1 MRTHRSS
8 DSAERALSEQRA
20 LQGRRRAGQHTTA
33 TAFPGA
39 LAQPQHRLPG
49 LPGCRPLSL
58 PNLRAKE
65 RPPHASSPFPWA
77 FGFGDGNCQSFWG
90 NQGLLSQRPRQE
102 LRGCAGDVAQVRQIQ
117 WRGRTGRRVLEEW
130 AGPSPGTQSPG
141 FWTEGFA
148 LGIFEHS
155 CWKPGPCSYAQV
167 SPGLRSMLL
176 IVEILQSQASCSKGP
191 AHLHTKAVKEKQ
203 D

>member
-20 LQGRRRAGQHTTA
+20 LQGRRRAGQHTTT

-102 LRGCAGDVAQVRQIQ
+102 LRGCAETLPKHGRFSGGD
-117 WRGRTGRRVLEEW
+117 GREGASLRSGL
-130 AGPSPGTQSPG
+130 GPLLARS
-141 FWTEGFA
+141 
-148 LGIFEHS
+148 LL
-155 CWKPGPCSYAQV
+155 V
-167 SPGLRSMLL
+167 SGLRALL
-176 IVEILQSQASCSKGP
+176 LVFLSIPVGNLGP
-191 AHLHTKAVKEKQ
+191 VLMHR
-203 D
+203 